1 MTFIDIS
8 RYNGVFDWN
17 RALAAGVTGTYI
29 KSSEGLYT
37 DSLFRIN
44 SASCPVKWRG
54 AYHFL
59 AYGTGASGARQAEYA
74 VNLIKDWRYNLP
86 VALDIEPGNGYDRPF
101 VLEDVLNIAMDFV
114 RRYRELTGHYPTIY
128 ASSSRTQYMGAF
140 TMCPLWVAH
149 YTSAAAP
156 RVYGWS
162 DYALWQYSSEGSGAV
177 YGNAAGNAY
186 IDLNRKGKPVREWAI
201 GEAFIAPEQEPG
213 VFQAQCTADRLIIRS
228 APYVSTETDT
238 GKRLLLGDI
247 REVTAIQ
254 GDWYRIA
261 EGWVSSLYMARI
273 TEPIEPE
280 PEPEP
285 LTLEQRVDS
294 LEERVTKLEAE

>member
-37 DSLFRIN
+37 DSLFRVN

-156 RVYGWS
+156 RVYGWTS
-162 DYALWQYSSEGSGAV
+162 YALWQYSSAGIGKV
-177 YGNAAGNAY
+177 YGAESSK
-186 IDLNRKGKPVREWAI
+186 IDLNRKGIPVREWAI
-201 GEAFIAPEQEPG
+201 GEPFDAPSP
-213 VFQAQCTADRLIIRS
+213 VVVTFWAQCTTDRLIVRS
-228 APYVSTETDT
+228 APYIDPSTDT
-238 GKRLLLGDI
+238 GLRLVRGDI
-247 REVTAIQ
+247 REVTGVQ
-254 GDWYRIA
+254 GDWYQID
-261 EGWVSSLYMARI
+261 EGVVSALYMARI